1 MDILLAQTTD
11 AGLAD
16 LGKAIAFGVGVGL
29 GAVGAGIGIGYIFG
43 SMIQAVARQPELRGG
58 AHRDPVAR
66 LRPHRGRRLLRAP
79 RRAARLR
86 PRLMGHALS
95 QAFLFA
101 QTTTTEESEG
111 SLIDV
116 VPGLMVWTIV
126 TFVLVLWFLRR
137 FAFSRVQ
144 GLIDERRDR
153 IREAL
158 DEADK
163 ARAEA
168 RELRELTAKERE
180 EAKAQREQILDESR
194 RQAQRQLDLARE
206 QADADLKERL
216 EKNREELDAE
226 NARLREQIRRDV
238 VELTLLASEKVTGK
252 VLDEED
258 QRRLIDETIAEVDVK
273 QIASEN

>member
-1 MDILLAQTTD
+1 MRDTLL
-11 AGLAD
+11 
-16 LGKAIAFGVGVGL
+16 
-29 GAVGAGIGIGYIFG
+29 
-43 SMIQAVARQPELRGG
+43 
-58 AHRDPVAR
+58 
-66 LRPHRGRRLLRAP
+66 
-79 RRAARLR
+79 
-86 PRLMGHALS
+86 

-101 QTTTTEESEG
+101 QETTTTAEEEEG

-137 FAFSRVQ
+137 FAFGRIQ
-144 GLIDERRDR
+144 GMIDQRRDR

-163 ARAEA
+163 AREEA
-168 RELRELTAKERE
+168 RELRELVKKERE
-180 EAKAQREQILDESR
+180 EALADRERILDESR
-194 RQAQRQLDLARE
+194 RQAQRQLDQARE
-206 QADADLKERL
+206 AADSDLRERL
-216 EKNREELDAE
+216 EKNREELEAE

-252 VLDEED
+252 VLDEDD

>member
-1 MDILLAQTTD
+1 MRDALL
-11 AGLAD
+11 
-16 LGKAIAFGVGVGL
+16 
-29 GAVGAGIGIGYIFG
+29 
-43 SMIQAVARQPELRGG
+43 
-58 AHRDPVAR
+58 
-66 LRPHRGRRLLRAP
+66 
-79 RRAARLR
+79 
-86 PRLMGHALS
+86 
-95 QAFLFA
+95 QAFVSA
-101 QTTTTEESEG
+101 QETTTTAEEEG

-137 FAFSRVQ
+137 FAFGRIQ
-144 GLIDERRDR
+144 GMIDQRRDR

-163 ARAEA
+163 AREEA
-168 RELRELTAKERE
+168 RELRELVKKERE
-180 EAKAQREQILDESR
+180 EALADREKILDESR
-194 RQAQRQLDLARE
+194 RQAQRQLDQARE
-206 QADADLKERL
+206 RADTDLRERL
-216 EKNREELDAE
+216 EKNREELEAE

>member
-1 MDILLAQTTD
+1 MRDTLL
-11 AGLAD
+11 
-16 LGKAIAFGVGVGL
+16 
-29 GAVGAGIGIGYIFG
+29 
-43 SMIQAVARQPELRGG
+43 
-58 AHRDPVAR
+58 
-66 LRPHRGRRLLRAP
+66 
-79 RRAARLR
+79 
-86 PRLMGHALS
+86 

-101 QTTTTEESEG
+101 QETTTTAEEEEG

-137 FAFSRVQ
+137 FAFGRIQ
-144 GLIDERRDR
+144 GMIDQRRDR

-163 ARAEA
+163 AREEA
-168 RELRELTAKERE
+168 RELRELVKKERE
-180 EAKAQREQILDESR
+180 QALADREKILDESR
-194 RQAQRQLDLARE
+194 RQAQRQLE
-206 QADADLKERL
+206 QARDAADTDLRERL
-216 EKNREELDAE
+216 EKNREELEAE

>member
-1 MDILLAQTTD
+1 MRDHLL
-11 AGLAD
+11 
-16 LGKAIAFGVGVGL
+16 
-29 GAVGAGIGIGYIFG
+29 
-43 SMIQAVARQPELRGG
+43 
-58 AHRDPVAR
+58 
-66 LRPHRGRRLLRAP
+66 
-79 RRAARLR
+79 
-86 PRLMGHALS
+86 

-101 QTTTTEESEG
+101 QETTTTAEEEEG

-116 VPGLMVWTIV
+116 VPGLMVWTII
-126 TFVLVLWFLRR
+126 TFLIVLWVLRR
-137 FAFSRVQ
+137 FAFGRIQ
-144 GLIDERRDR
+144 GMIDQRRDR

-163 ARAEA
+163 AR
-168 RELRELTAKERE
+168 ELRELVRRERE
-180 EAKAQREQILDESR
+180 EALADRERILDESR
-194 RQAQRQLDLARE
+194 RQAQRQFDQARE
-206 QADADLKERL
+206 QADTDLKERL

-238 VELTLLASEKVTGK
+238 VELTLLAAEKVTGK